1 MEMFKNVD
9 FMEVGTDRIP
19 PFIIGGNEDDNE
31 KTHYS
36 DNLNLEPEYKYD
48 ESVLCSIFYRKQLI
62 RLGVG
67 KFMKTNEKFS
77 QYVETASENSV
88 TPSEVSSDRVRI
100 FLDGHLDL
108 EEIHVTWAQL
118 DKKHTN
124 YLEEKHI
131 VREDGIT
138 NYNTLGDYSKPSHEG
153 YRNTIELPKR
163 NNVVPLRSNTIRLVQ
178 NGCSF
183 YGLRSEYP
191 NQHLKDFLKLMDS
204 LDLDVANREKTR
216 SISTWEDLTTRFLAE
231 FFLPGR
237 TTKLRNDILM
247 FQQHQGESLSEVWT
261 RFKDLLQKVPH
272 HGIDRWL
279 QIQFFYD
286 HVSFHLKCEID
297 HAAGGKLHDKNADE
311 SWEIIKNLALYDHEG
326 WNDSKDHVN
335 PVKAV
340 AISPKEE
347 ENGENNGQVNNSVM
361 EPGNSGDDEPPEGIN
376 MKNKA
381 ERKTDDEPANS
392 AKENFTKNKENES
405 AGASDSRAVRYY
417 LNHKINEKLIE
428 GLVENH
434 RFNDSLSAA
443 RVGKMKRKTY
453 NLLPRGPVYEAI
465 LKENITKKEDIGGNF
480 EIPCNIGAKDM
491 IKFDKGTITLRF
503 GKSKISFHRIL
514 EPNCKI
520 KKGIKNDIEP
530 IAPMMTINRLVLD
543 WEEKIKLHQ
552 EKEMKFDQWRSKIFN
567 NEHPASIKE
576 ECEVENKGE
585 VM

>member
-1 MEMFKNVD
+1 M
-9 FMEVGTDRIP
+9 T
-19 PFIIGGNEDDNE
+19 FIGDE
-31 KTHYS
+31 
-36 DNLNLEPEYKYD
+36 NLI
-48 ESVLCSIFYRKQLI
+48 S
-62 RLGVG
+62 
-67 KFMKTNEKFS
+67 
-77 QYVETASENSV
+77 
-88 TPSEVSSDRVRI
+88 
-100 FLDGHLDL
+100 
-108 EEIHVTWAQL
+108 
-118 DKKHTN
+118 
-124 YLEEKHI
+124 
-131 VREDGIT
+131 
-138 NYNTLGDYSKPSHEG
+138 TLGDYSKPSHEG

-247 FQQHQGESLSEVWT
+247 FQQHQGESLSE
-261 RFKDLLQKVPH
+261 
-272 HGIDRWL
+272 
-279 QIQFFYD
+279 
-286 HVSFHLKCEID
+286 CEID
-297 HAAGGKLHDKNADE
+297 HATGGKLRDKNADE
-311 SWEIIKNLALYDHEG
+311 SWEIIENLALYNHEG

-543 WEEKIKLHQ
+543 WEEKIRLHQ

-567 NEHPASIKE
+567 NEHPAFIKE

-585 VM
+585 VIFDEKKLGSS